1 MNLADTFHRDGVV
14 FQPQVLDRKAMAIA
28 RKAFEWSLANPG
40 KGATRLIPG
49 TPGSFYGDLANPGC
63 FDAYSLVHSQTNI
76 PSLITALWKKPDIWF
91 MYEQIFKKTGGEGGL
106 PARRTPWHQDLSYLP
121 VEGNDLAVAWISF
134 EPLKQSE
141 SLEFIRSSHRGTLF
155 DGSKFDPID
164 DTLPLYGTGE
174 LPRLPD
180 IEKNRPDYD
189 ILSFA
194 IEPGDLLIFHPMML
208 HGGAPTDSGKIRN
221 TLSLRYFGMDARVAW
236 RPNDTMDSIAK
247 VASGPNPHPMNRA
260 KQRGVGAPF
269 RDAGFPRVG

>member
-63 FDAYSLVHSQTNI
+63 FDAYSLVHSQTNL
-76 PSLITALWKKPDIWF
+76 PRLITALWNKPDIWF

-134 EPLKQSE
+134 EPLKKSE
-141 SLEFIRSSHRGTLF
+141 SLEFIRGSHRGTLF
-155 DGSKFDPID
+155 DGSKFDPRD

-194 IEPGDLLIFHPMML
+194 IEPGDLVIFHPMML
-208 HGGAPTDSGKIRN
+208 HGGAPTDSGKTRN

-260 KQRGVGAPF
+260 KQQGVGAPF
-269 RDAGFPRVG
+269 RDAGFPKVG